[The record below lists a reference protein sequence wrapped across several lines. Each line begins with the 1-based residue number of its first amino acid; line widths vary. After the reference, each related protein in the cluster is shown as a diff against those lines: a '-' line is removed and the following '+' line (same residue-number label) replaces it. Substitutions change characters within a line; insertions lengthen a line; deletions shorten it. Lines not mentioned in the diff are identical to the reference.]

1 MTHKEFTDSL
11 RTFLVE
17 KGKEALLAKLISLAP
32 FLANPI
38 INPVASLL
46 VGKLVT
52 YIFEVTD
59 FAVYVKY
66 VDFRADRQG
75 KAFLEEMKEY
85 LKVKD
90 SDDEEAKAKAREK
103 LTKAFDELVVIQL

>member
-11 RTFLVE
+11 RTFLIE
-17 KGKEALLAKLISLAP
+17 KGRDALLAKLISFAP

-38 INPVASLL
+38 INPVVGML
-46 VGKLVT
+46 VGKLVE
-52 YIFEVTD
+52 YVFEATE
-59 FAVYVKY
+59 FAIYVKY

-75 KAFLEEMKEY
+75 RDFMEQMKDY
-85 LKVKD
+85 LAVREGA
-90 SDDEEAKAKAREK
+90 DEEAKAKAREK